1 MTERKPIHDK
11 FFIDSNICLYLF
23 DKDRSK
29 AVIAEKLFTDDAIIS
44 TQVLAEVANVLV
56 KKFSF
61 SKKDAV
67 ETIRFIKNKV
77 DVQPITPV
85 VIEIASGIYTRYSFS
100 FYDSMIIAAALNA
113 GCSIL
118 YSEDL
123 QTKQVFDKKLTV
135 VNPFAK

>member
-1 MTERKPIHDK
+1 MTERKPIHVK

-29 AVIAEKLFTDDAIIS
+29 ALIAEKLFTADAVIS

-56 KKFSF
+56 KKFAF

-67 ETIRFIKNKV
+67 ETIRFLKNKV
-77 DVQPITPV
+77 DVQPVTPE
-85 VIEIASGIYTRYSFS
+85 VIELASGIFTRYSFS
-100 FYDSMIIAAALNA
+100 FYDSMIIAAAMNS

-123 QTKQVFDKKLTV
+123 QAKQVFDKKLTV
-135 VNPFAK
+135 INPFAK